1 MITKVILLRRYK
13 NWILESIVDE
23 SAQALGKHP
32 KKVFVPISKRELIYP
47 SSIRG
52 IMSTRRV
59 SNSLLIGYET
69 FHFIKSKSLIEFQ
82 TCNLYL
88 THPNRDMDF
97 TQIQHFRNIL
107 VMNQAD
113 KRWMLKAGVDENK
126 IHVVHGAIDE
136 EVFWK
141 KKSSQTIKPH
151 FALIVSDCKPR
162 KNPEQ
167 ILELIAQLPKVNFV
181 IHGKGWL
188 EGYRNI
194 MESLENLR
202 YLEFDFGRQ
211 PELMR
216 DATVFLSLSSL
227 EGGPYSL
234 LEAMACGTFVISTS
248 VGFAPDL
255 INSSNGVLLPV
266 DYSLEFVAQVITEN
280 MEVVISR
287 NIITSLPFELSW
299 RKLGQALFQH

>member
-1 MITKVILLRRYK
+1 
-13 NWILESIVDE
+13 LESIVDE
-23 SAQALGKHP
+23 SARALGKHP

-52 IMSTRRV
+52 LISSRRV
-59 SNSLLIGYET
+59 SSSLLIGYET

-88 THPNRDMDF
+88 THPNRDIDF
-97 TQIQHFRNIL
+97 TQIQQFRNIL

-113 KRWMLKAGVDENK
+113 KQLMLKAGVDKNK
-126 IHVVHGAIDE
+126 IQVVHGAVDE

-141 KKSSQTIKPH
+141 KKSFQTMKPH

-167 ILELIAQLPKVNFV
+167 ILELIARLPKVNFV

-188 EGYRNI
+188 EGYREK

-227 EGGPYSL
+227 EGGPYPL
-234 LEAMACGTFVISTS
+234 IEAMACGTFVISTS

-255 INSSNGVLLPV
+255 VNSSNGVILPV
-266 DYSLEFVAQVITEN
+266 DYSLAFVAEVITET
-280 MEVVISR
+280 MEMVIASEM
-287 NIITSLPFELSW
+287 ITSLPFDLSW
-299 RKLGQALFQH
+299 KKLGQALFQH

>member
-1 MITKVILLRRYK
+1 
-13 NWILESIVDE
+13 
-23 SAQALGKHP
+23 
-32 KKVFVPISKRELIYP
+32 
-47 SSIRG
+47 
-52 IMSTRRV
+52 
-59 SNSLLIGYET
+59 
-69 FHFIKSKSLIEFQ
+69 
-82 TCNLYL
+82 
-88 THPNRDMDF
+88 MDF